1 MFSEAK
7 RHKPSI
13 IYLPNLMLWAHSVS
27 ELVKA
32 TFKGLLDA
40 MDPSEPILLMA
51 VVDGLLKDVPSD
63 IRSWFG
69 FVRSNRVLIERPAAV
84 SCLTLLRSQSVA
96 ESDVYS
102 HTGKNTLR
110 TLSVMYRRHRNSS
123 QMLCRRRSASL
134 RSCRKLLRRLPGN

>member
-1 MFSEAK
+1 MEMFSEAK

-51 VVDGLLKDVPSD
+51 VVDGLLRDVPSD

-69 FVRSNRVLIERPAAV
+69 FVKSNRVLIERPAAV
-84 SCLTLLRSQSVA
+84 SLSTLSFAQAVA
-96 ESDVYS
+96 ELGGHSLNAKTTS
-102 HTGKNTLR
+102 RKL
-110 TLSVMYRRHRNSS
+110 LVMSRRRRNSF
-123 QMLCRRRSASL
+123 QMLYRKRSAS
-134 RSCRKLLRRLPGN
+134 